1 MMNELS
7 GEYRYGYEYRYE
19 LDYAMLAKLAIIFLT
34 IALAIYIIGFA
45 NFESFPALHEGFHDL
60 RHAAGF
66 PCH

>member
-1 MMNELS
+1 MTEMS
-7 GEYRYGYEYRYE
+7 REYKYGYEYRYE

-34 IALAIYIIGFA
+34 ITLVIYIIGFA
-45 NFESFPALHEGFHDL
+45 NFENFPALHEGFHDL

>member
-1 MMNELS
+1 MAEMSTEC
-7 GEYRYGYEYRYE
+7 GYGHEYRNE
-19 LDYAMLAKLAIIFLT
+19 LDYAILAKLAIIFLT

-45 NFESFPALHEGFHDL
+45 NFESFPTLHEGFHDL

>member
-1 MMNELS
+1 MTEMS
-7 GEYRYGYEYRYE
+7 SEYRYVHKYRYE

-34 IALAIYIIGFA
+34 IALAIYIIGFS

>member
-1 MMNELS
+1 MTEMS
-7 GEYRYGYEYRYE
+7 SEYRYGYEYRYE
-19 LDYAMLAKLAIIFLT
+19 LDYAMLAKLAVILLT

-45 NFESFPALHEGFHDL
+45 NFESLPALHEGFHDL

>member
-1 MMNELS
+1 MTEMS
-7 GEYRYGYEYRYE
+7 SEYGYGYEYRYE
-19 LDYAMLAKLAIIFLT
+19 LDYAMLAKLAVIFLT

>member
-1 MMNELS
+1 MTEMS
-7 GEYRYGYEYRYE
+7 SEYRYVYEYRYE

-45 NFESFPALHEGFHDL
+45 NFENFPALHEGFHDL

>member
-1 MMNELS
+1 MS
-7 GEYRYGYEYRYE
+7 REYRYGYEYRYE
-19 LDYAMLAKLAIIFLT
+19 LDYVMLAKLAIIFLT
-34 IALAIYIIGFA
+34 IAIAIYTIGFA

>member
-1 MMNELS
+1 MTEMSSE
-7 GEYRYGYEYRYE
+7 YGYGYKYRYE
-19 LDYAMLAKLAIIFLT
+19 LDYAMLAKLAVILLA

-45 NFESFPALHEGFHDL
+45 NFENFPALHEGFHDL

>member
-1 MMNELS
+1 MTEMS
-7 GEYRYGYEYRYE
+7 GEYMYEYEYRYE
-19 LDYAMLAKLAIIFLT
+19 LDHAMLAKLAVIFLT

-45 NFESFPALHEGFHDL
+45 NFENFPALHEGFHDL